1 MFMCSDGD
9 GGVCKGGEEDDA
21 ASRVGGVG
29 SATEACMADPSYYIF
44 ILICDQRA
52 QIHIQFLK
60 TTDTVLC
67 EPGSV
72 LVL

>member
-9 GGVCKGGEEDDA
+9 GGVCVWGGGGRRRRQ
-21 ASRVGGVG
+21 SLGVG
-29 SATEACMADPSYYIF
+29 SATEACMGDPSYYIF

-67 EPGSV
+67 EPGLV